1 MWGFESSLS
10 VCLVWLA
17 WFIRTGCCSCI
28 GLDTSQQ
35 WMWSGQGLKH
45 PTGLVRQMLQS
56 TFLWAITRIKKLPET
71 GHGGANARSRNVT
84 SPSFAGQL
92 MLSATAANPA
102 AAAAASSSTTKKERE
117 KTPQYVPAVNLPYM
131 LHRIAR
137 GIFQFAP
144 INACA
149 PKPDRS
155 PTRLSLG
162 WTRLTGHGGPP
173 LPRITVHVPTLP
185 MHA

>member
-117 KTPQYVPAVNLPYM
+117 KNPPVRTCRKLAVHAPS
-131 LHRIAR
+131 HRS
-137 GIFQFAP
+137 GH
-144 INACA
+144 
-149 PKPDRS
+149 
-155 PTRLSLG
+155 LSICPNQCLCSQ
-162 WTRLTGHGGPP
+162 
-173 LPRITVHVPTLP
+173 
-185 MHA
+185 A